1 MKNLSF
7 EQALEELEKIVNR
20 LENEELTLEE
30 SLRLF
35 EEGVK
40 LARFLRE
47 ELEKAEKKVEI
58 LLKDTQGELKPHPFE
73 VEKRQE
79 LIENKGRGDSSLEK
93 KKEEQGEDDIPF

>member
-7 EQALEELEKIVNR
+7 EQALENLEKIVDR

-58 LLKDTQGELKPHPFE
+58 LLKDAEGELKPQPFD
-73 VEKRQE
+73 VAKRQE
-79 LIENKGRGDSSLEK
+79 LVENKVVEDKNHGEEK
-93 KKEEQGEDDIPF
+93 EKEEDDIPF

>member
-1 MKNLSF
+1 MKQLSF
-7 EQALEELEKIVNR
+7 EQALERLEKIVER
-20 LENEELTLEE
+20 LENEELTIEE

-58 LLKDTQGELKPHPFE
+58 LLQDAEGELKPQPFE
-73 VEKRQE
+73 VGNRQNQTNNGE
-79 LIENKGRGDSSLEK
+79 VDTLLST
-93 KKEEQGEDDIPF
+93 EEETNNNDEEIPF